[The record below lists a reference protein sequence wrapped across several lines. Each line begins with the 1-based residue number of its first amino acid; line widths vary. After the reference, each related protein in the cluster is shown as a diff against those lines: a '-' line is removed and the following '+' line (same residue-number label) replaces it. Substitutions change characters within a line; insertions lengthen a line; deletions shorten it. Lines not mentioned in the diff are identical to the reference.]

1 MTMLNI
7 PGDLGYGGSHLNR
20 SVLREILV
28 ELQEKVL
35 QLEGNQAD
43 LQTTAGTLQTDV
55 DNLETDVGAL
65 ISADELESTV
75 VSGAAINTDIAVT
88 GIETGD
94 ALVGVVKLDF
104 TLTEGTPNTRTWD
117 AEDMLSEASI
127 TSDGNIQLS
136 ATDTTGTV
144 LIVTFLSRGG

>member
-7 PGDLGYGGSHLNR
+7 PGDLGYGGAHLNR

-28 ELQEKVL
+28 ELQDRVRDI
-35 QLEGNQAD
+35 QAQVSGMVSPGD
-43 LQTTAGTLQTDV
+43 FNT
-55 DNLETDVGAL
+55 
-65 ISADELESTV
+65 TV
-75 VSGAAINTDIAVT
+75 VSGGATDTDIAVS

-117 AEDMLSEASI
+117 AAAMLSEASI

-136 ATDTTGTV
+136 ATDTSGAV
-144 LIVTFLSRGG
+144 LLVTWLSR

>member
-7 PGDLGYGGSHLNR
+7 PGDLGYGGAHLNR

-28 ELQEKVL
+28 ELQDRV
-35 QLEGNQAD
+35 QD
-43 LQTTAGTLQTDV
+43 LQAQ
-55 DNLETDVGAL
+55 
-65 ISADELESTV
+65 ISGMVSPGDFNTTV
-75 VSGAAINTDIAVT
+75 VSGGATGTDIAVS

-104 TLTEGTPNTRTWD
+104 TLTEGTPNTKTWD
-117 AEDMLSEASI
+117 AADLLSEASI

-136 ATDTTGTV
+136 ATDTTGSV
-144 LIVTFLSRGG
+144 LVVIWLDRGG

>member
-7 PGDLGYGGSHLNR
+7 PGDLGYGGAHLNR

-28 ELQEKVL
+28 ELQDRVRDI
-35 QLEGNQAD
+35 QAQVSGMVSPGD
-43 LQTTAGTLQTDV
+43 FNT
-55 DNLETDVGAL
+55 
-65 ISADELESTV
+65 TV
-75 VSGAAINTDIAVT
+75 VSGAATDTDIAVS

-94 ALVGVVKLDF
+94 ALVGVLKLDF
-104 TLTEGTPNTRTWD
+104 TLTEGTPNTKTWD

-136 ATDTTGTV
+136 ATDSTGSV
-144 LIVTFLSRGG
+144 LVVIWLDRGG